1 MQYIRAILRG
11 LVRLLIVPAKLLWRS
26 VHLAFGLILFAALI
40 TLLLGTYFSTDR
52 DVAYSD
58 VDPTSALCG
67 FDLARESDIHGRIA
81 AMLKPRP
88 AEPSWTLLARYRND
102 EEQLIQQER
111 TTDWLSKYDAHC
123 KTIPSLEQTVSRC
136 SITCL
141 LSNLENPGLPTL

>member
-52 DVAYSD
+52 DVAYRD

-67 FDLARESDIHGRIA
+67 FDLARESDIHGSNRGN
-81 AMLKPRP
+81 
-88 AEPSWTLLARYRND
+88 AEASAN
-102 EEQLIQQER
+102 R
-111 TTDWLSKYDAHC
+111 TKLDFTGA
-123 KTIPSLEQTVSRC
+123 V
-136 SITCL
+136 
-141 LSNLENPGLPTL
+141 